1 MRAKI
6 YHGCVLL
13 FSMNV
18 CLAMGLVAPESRLPS
33 KVPDEAPP
41 MVQAEVK
48 SLDEF
53 SIKEISPGVLELGN
67 VRLNQAQRSI
77 AFPANVNMHEG
88 PIENL
93 LVTFYGK
100 VNGSNFYF

>member
-1 MRAKI
+1 
-6 YHGCVLL
+6 
-13 FSMNV
+13 
-18 CLAMGLVAPESRLPS
+18 
-33 KVPDEAPP
+33 PP

>member
-1 MRAKI
+1 MRARI

-18 CLAMGLVAPESRLPS
+18 CLAMGLVAPESRPPS

-41 MVQAEVK
+41 MVQAKVK

-53 SIKEISPGVLELGN
+53 SIKEISPGVLEPGN

-77 AFPANVNMHEG
+77 TFPANVNMHEG
-88 PIENL
+88 PIEYL
-93 LVTFYGK
+93 LVTSYGK
-100 VNGSNFYF
+100 VDESNFCF